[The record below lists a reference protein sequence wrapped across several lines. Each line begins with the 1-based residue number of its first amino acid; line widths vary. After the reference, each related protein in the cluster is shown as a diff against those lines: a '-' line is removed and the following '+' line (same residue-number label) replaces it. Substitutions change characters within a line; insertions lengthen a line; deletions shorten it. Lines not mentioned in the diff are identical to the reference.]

1 VVTDMQAQTMLL
13 YVRRFYKLT
22 SVST

>member
-1 VVTDMQAQTMLL
+1 MQAQTMLL